1 MGTMGFGLPAGI
13 GAAMGRPDDEVWVVV
28 GDGGFQMTMAEL
40 ATAMQEKVNVKI
52 ALINNGYLGMVR
64 QWQELFYE
72 KRYNATPMLSP
83 DFCALAAAYGVPAV
97 RVEHRDQIEPA
108 VNQARSNDTGPF
120 LIEFVVEQHDVVFPM
135 VPAGADLHD
144 MIRRP
149 ITEHS
154 HQKES

>member
-1 MGTMGFGLPAGI
+1 M
-13 GAAMGRPDDEVWVVV
+13 
-28 GDGGFQMTMAEL
+28 
-40 ATAMQEKVNVKI
+40 
-52 ALINNGYLGMVR
+52 R